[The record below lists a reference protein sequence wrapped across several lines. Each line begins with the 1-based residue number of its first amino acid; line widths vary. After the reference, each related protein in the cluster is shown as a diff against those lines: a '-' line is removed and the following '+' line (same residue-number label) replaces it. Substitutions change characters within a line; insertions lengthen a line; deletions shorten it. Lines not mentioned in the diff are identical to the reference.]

1 MSTNLII
8 SCGILEGYCFVYVTG
23 MHALDACFGP
33 THYWVISLTERIGHR
48 SRAIGE
54 FVIESLRAEIATR
67 NSEIAGAGGDD

>member
-1 MSTNLII
+1 
-8 SCGILEGYCFVYVTG
+8 

-54 FVIESLRAEIATR
+54 FVWRACAQRSLEIPRLLAQAEMARGRPNLEQWPRT
-67 NSEIAGAGGDD
+67 N